1 MFSPHNPHRRYGKK
15 YAAAL
20 MTLVAGGAL
29 AMCFPRAPQP
39 SSPQTPP
46 QTPPQAPP
54 LAASADG
61 FPPPS
66 GAIFDAYAPP
76 PAAFVEPSEISTP
89 AKLATPPPAELVRE
103 EPLASVFAPPSP
115 PEIAASFQP
124 RGRHLKVPTET
135 SRPPKIQEAA
145 SPSPALEPP
154 RPLRRH
160 RVVDGDSLESLAERY
175 LKDRSRYLEIYQL
188 NREVLS
194 DWRLLP
200 VGAELTIPPRIRS
213 ATIRTGSTQPPV
225 FEGLAPVLL
234 D

>member
-1 MFSPHNPHRRYGKK
+1 M
-15 YAAAL
+15 
-20 MTLVAGGAL
+20 
-29 AMCFPRAPQP
+29 
-39 SSPQTPP
+39 
-46 QTPPQAPP
+46 
-54 LAASADG
+54 
-61 FPPPS
+61 
-66 GAIFDAYAPP
+66 
-76 PAAFVEPSEISTP
+76 
-89 AKLATPPPAELVRE
+89 
-103 EPLASVFAPPSP
+103 FAPPSP

-225 FEGLAPVLL
+225 FEGLAESCKAWVKVSSLFNSYNFLSHKKSEKANYSTAKLNLPS
-234 D
+234 